1 MLLSQ
6 KAWAAR
12 VYCPAICIY
21 GYVLLLWHPQSAM
34 QFFTFVII
42 FLPLFVAGLWLIF
55 IPVEIKANK
64 DDPFV
69 TILRWRSSTQIS
81 LRDIDFVQR
90 RVSIFDTLRLKSDVK
105 ITYITDAGNKHLRN
119 QFRKDRVDHS
129 NPLLRG

>member
-21 GYVLLLWHPQSAM
+21 GYVMLLWHPQSAK
-34 QFFTFVII
+34 QFFISAII
-42 FLPLFVAGLWLIF
+42 FLPLLVAGLWLVF
-55 IPVEIKANK
+55 VPVEIKANK
-64 DDPFV
+64 DDSFV
-69 TILRWRSSTQIS
+69 TIWGWRSSTQIS

-105 ITYITDAGNKHLRN
+105 IMYIADAGNKHLRN
-119 QFRKDRVDHS
+119 QFRKGQIDQAT
-129 NPLLRG
+129 